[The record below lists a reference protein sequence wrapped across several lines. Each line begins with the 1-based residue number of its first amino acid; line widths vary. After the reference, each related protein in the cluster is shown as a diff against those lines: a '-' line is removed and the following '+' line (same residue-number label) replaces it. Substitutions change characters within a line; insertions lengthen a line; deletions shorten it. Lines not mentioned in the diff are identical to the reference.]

1 MAVQVTAGIGQK
13 KITIETGEIAR
24 QAGGSVVVR
33 CGDTIV
39 FSAATAASKSK
50 PGFDFFPLT
59 IDYREKFYSSGR
71 IPGGFLRREGRPAD
85 RETLVSRLADR
96 PMRPLFPDGFNN
108 ETQVFMYTLSYD
120 GENEPDVLAVN
131 TASAA
136 LTISDV
142 PFLGPVGAVRMGIVD
157 GALVVNPTREE
168 RKKSAMDVVVAGTS
182 TAITMVEGE
191 AHEVTEARLVE
202 ALELA
207 HSEIKKLCAAQLEL
221 AAKAPNEKMGF
232 EPAVRE
238 TAVHE
243 QIREKFSAEI
253 KTAVCIPEK
262 HQRAGALSE
271 IKSKIVKAL
280 TTDENRA
287 ALEGTIK
294 SAYDDVEQMVVRHMI
309 VTEGRRADGRGLAEV
324 RPISIRT
331 GVLPRAHGSALFTR
345 GETQVLVAVTLGTGQ
360 DEQLIDNIEGKSDK
374 DYYFHYNFPPFSV
387 GEVKFQP
394 GPGRREIGHGML
406 AERAVGFCLPDKEKF
421 PYTVR
426 VVSEVMESNGSSSMA
441 SVCGGTLALMDAGVQ
456 IKAPVAGVAMGLV
469 AEGDK
474 TAIITD
480 ILGLEDALGDMDFK
494 VAGTRK
500 GITAI
505 QMDIKTVGLSMQIMK
520 DALAQANGARMH
532 ILDQM
537 AAALPKPK
545 DDISLYA
552 PRMIIVKVPSDMV
565 GAVIGPGG
573 KIIRSITEASNS
585 QIDIE
590 DDGTVKI
597 FAANL
602 EDAQKAKTMVEN
614 IVQPAEIGKTFI
626 GKVTRIVD
634 FGAFV
639 QISPGTEGLVHISHM
654 APHRIDRVSDVVS
667 EGDEILVK
675 VIDVDQRTKKI
686 RLSHKEALEDEKAG
700 KKK

>member
-1 MAVQVTAGIGQK
+1 MKDTITVEIGQK
-13 KITIETGEIAR
+13 KITFETGEIAR
-24 QAGGSVVVR
+24 QAGGSVMVR
-33 CGDTIV
+33 CGDTMV
-39 FSAATAASKSK
+39 FSAATGATKPK

-59 IDYREKFYSSGR
+59 IDYREKFYASGR
-71 IPGGFLRREGRPAD
+71 IPGGFLRREGRPGD
-85 RETLVSRLADR
+85 REVLVSRLADR
-96 PMRPLFPDGFNN
+96 PIRPLFPDGFNN
-108 ETQVFMYTLSYD
+108 ETQVFMYTFSYD

-131 TASAA
+131 AASTA
-136 LTISDV
+136 LLLSDI
-142 PFLGPVGAVRMGIVD
+142 PFLGPVGAVRMGMVD
-157 GALVVNPTREE
+157 GAFVVNPTREQ
-168 RKKSAMDVVVAGTS
+168 RKKGALDIVVAGTA

-191 AHEVTEARLVE
+191 CLEVTEAKLVE
-202 ALELA
+202 ALEIA
-207 HSEIKKLCAAQLEL
+207 HAEIKKLCAAQVEL
-221 AAKAPNEKMGF
+221 SSRNPQEKMKF
-232 EPAVRE
+232 TAAVRE
-238 TAVHE
+238 TDIHE
-243 QIREKFSAEI
+243 QIRVKYGAEI

-262 HQRAGALSE
+262 HKRSDSLSE
-271 IKSKIVKAL
+271 IKAKIIKEL

-287 ALEGTIK
+287 TLEGTIK
-294 SAYDDVEQMVVRHMI
+294 DAYEDVEQQVVRLMI
-309 VTEGRRADGRGLAEV
+309 LNEGKRADGRGLTDV
-324 RPISIRT
+324 RPITIRT

-360 DEQLIDNIEGKSDK
+360 DEQLIDCIEGKSDK
-374 DYYFHYNFPPFSV
+374 AYYFHYNFPPFSV

-406 AERAVGFCLPDKEKF
+406 AERAVSFCLPEKDKF

-426 VVSEVMESNGSSSMA
+426 IVSEVMESNGSSSMA
-441 SVCGGTLALMDAGVQ
+441 SVCGGVLALMDAGVQ

-469 AEGDK
+469 AEGNK

-505 QMDIKTVGLSMQIMK
+505 QMDIKTIGLSMQIMK
-520 DALAQANGARMH
+520 DALAQANIARMH

-614 IVQPAEIGKTFI
+614 IVMPAEIGKVFM

-654 APHRIDRVSDVVS
+654 SPNRIDRVTDVCS
-667 EGDEILVK
+667 EGDELLVK
-675 VIDVDQRTKKI
+675 IIDVDQRTKKI
-686 RLSHKEALEDEKAG
+686 RLSHKEALEDQKAG
-700 KKK
+700 KI